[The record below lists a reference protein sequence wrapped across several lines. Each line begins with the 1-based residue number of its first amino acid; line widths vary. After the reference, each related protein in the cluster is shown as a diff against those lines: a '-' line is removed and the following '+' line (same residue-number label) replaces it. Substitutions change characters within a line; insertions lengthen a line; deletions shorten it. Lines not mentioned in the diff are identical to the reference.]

1 MCNIDFTSWLCRDIR
16 YDCPVAVQAAVGFVL
31 QAGLGRPE
39 RLRARKARLQENS
52 MPILALILLLT
63 SAVLH
68 ALWNLL
74 LKQSDRKYIAMAWQI
89 ILSGAMAL
97 VALFFTGLPP
107 RSMWLLA
114 VLSGVLESLYFV
126 LLTFAYTDHDFSL
139 VYPVARGA
147 APALV
152 VIWAALFLAEIPSV
166 GGFIGI
172 ALIVVG
178 LAIIGATS
186 LFQNGSQKPQF
197 RGIASALSVAL
208 VISIYTIVDGFAVNH
223 GPALSYG
230 LSFFVLMPIMT
241 TPFIV
246 RHYGWS
252 ELLRGFRVQ
261 TGRLLL
267 IGFLGLI
274 AYLAALFAYSIAPVN
289 YSEAIREVSVVLGA
303 FFGWYFLG
311 EQMGKIRIFGAIAI
325 FAGIVLIALL
335 GGG

>member
-1 MCNIDFTSWLCRDIR
+1 M
-16 YDCPVAVQAAVGFVL
+16 PV
-31 QAGLGRPE
+31 
-39 RLRARKARLQENS
+39 
-52 MPILALILLLT
+52 LALILLLS

-89 ILSGAMAL
+89 ILSGLLAV

-107 RSMWLLA
+107 RSMWLFA
-114 VLSGVLESLYFV
+114 VLSGVLESIYFV

-152 VIWAALFLAEIPSV
+152 VVWAALFLREVPSV

-186 LFQNGSQKPQF
+186 LFQNGSQRPQF
-197 RGIASALSVAL
+197 RGIASALSVAF
-208 VISIYTIVDGFAVNH
+208 VISIYTIVDGFAVKH
-223 GPALSYG
+223 GPALAYG
-230 LSFFVLMPIMT
+230 LTFFVLMPIMT

-252 ELLRGFRVQ
+252 EMWSGLQ
-261 TGRLLL
+261 AQPWQLLL
-267 IGFLGLI
+267 VGFLGLV

-303 FFGWYFLG
+303 FAGWYFLG
-311 EQMGKIRIFGAIAI
+311 EQMGKIRIVGAIAI
-325 FAGIVLIALL
+325 FAGIVLIAVL
-335 GGG
+335 G